1 MIDLFD
7 LAIARKIGGGDS
19 PGSVL
24 QNKSLNITENG
35 SQTITPDTG
44 YDGLSR
50 VDVSVNVS
58 GGGSSAPTVGFV
70 PSEWDAD
77 GYITN
82 GTWYGKNI
90 PAGAFRRDLSV
101 AQGSWSLTNI
111 TLPDDLDY
119 IDNYAFFYCKDLS
132 LTTLPDTVRCIN
144 ASAFYNCTSL
154 QLEKLP
160 DSLEVLGSKAFNGCA
175 SLALTSIDNIT
186 RVSYLQ
192 STVFSGCTS
201 LQISAIPA
209 QITSIEAFAFNG
221 CTGLTQITF
230 KGTPATIHANAFK
243 NCSNLTVINVPW
255 AEGEVANAP
264 WGAFNATINYGVTE

>member
-7 LAIARKIGGGDS
+7 LAIARKMGGGDS

-24 QNKSLNITENG
+24 QNKILNITENG

-77 GYITN
+77 GHITN
-82 GTWYGKNI
+82 GTWYGEKI
-90 PAGAFRRDLSV
+90 PAGAFCNSSV
-101 AQGSWSLTNI
+101 SVRGWRLTNI
-111 TLPDDLDY
+111 TLPDNLDFIY
-119 IDNYAFFYCKDLS
+119 NQAFYCCTDLL
-132 LTTLPDTVRCIN
+132 LTTLPDTVRYIHP
-144 ASAFYNCTSL
+144 SAFYKCTSL
-154 QLEKLP
+154 QLDKLP
-160 DSLEVLGSKAFNGCA
+160 DSLKELGASAFSGCT
-175 SLALTSIDNIT
+175 SLVLTSIDNATHI
-186 RVSYLQ
+186 SALK
-192 STVFSGCTS
+192 SSVFSGCTS

-209 QITSIEAFAFNG
+209 QITSIEAFAFAN

-230 KGTPATIHANAFK
+230 KGTPTSIHTNAFK
-243 NCSNLTVINVPW
+243 DCSNLTVINVPW
-255 AEGEVANAP
+255 IEGEVANAP
-264 WGAFNATINYGVTE
+264 WGATNATINYGVTA

>member
-1 MIDLFD
+1 MIDLFN

-70 PSEWDAD
+70 PSGWDAD

-90 PAGAFRRDLSV
+90 PAGAFCNSSV
-101 AQGSWSLTNI
+101 SVRGWRLTNI
-111 TLPDDLDY
+111 TLPDNLVFIY
-119 IDNYAFFYCKDLS
+119 NQAFYCCTDLL
-132 LTTLPDTVRCIN
+132 LTTLPDTVRYIHP
-144 ASAFYNCTSL
+144 SAFCKCTSL
-154 QLEKLP
+154 QLDKLP
-160 DSLEVLGSKAFNGCA
+160 DSLKELGTSAFSGCT
-175 SLALTSIDNIT
+175 SLVLTSIDNATHI
-186 RVSYLQ
+186 SALK
-192 STVFSGCTS
+192 SSVFSGCTS
-201 LQISAIPA
+201 LELSVIPA
-209 QITSIEAFAFNG
+209 QITSIEAFAFQN

-230 KGTPATIHANAFK
+230 KGTPTSIHMNAFK
-243 NCSNLTVINVPW
+243 GCSNLTVINVPW

-264 WGAFNATINYGVTE
+264 WGATNATINYGVTA

>member
-1 MIDLFD
+1 MIDLFN
-7 LAIARKIGGGDS
+7 LAIARKMGGGGS

-58 GGGSSAPTVGFV
+58 GGGSSAPAVGFV
-70 PSEWDAD
+70 PSEWDAS

-82 GTWYGKNI
+82 GTWHGKNI
-90 PAGAFRRDLSV
+90 PAGAFCNIDSTTR
-101 AQGSWSLTNI
+101 GWKLTDI

-119 IDNYAFFYCKDLS
+119 IYAKAFYWCVDLS
-132 LTTLPDTVRCIN
+132 LTTLPDSVRYIKDY
-144 ASAFYNCTSL
+144 AFYNCTSL
-154 QLEKLP
+154 QLDKLP
-160 DSLEVLGSKAFNGCA
+160 DVLRDLSNYAFKGCT
-175 SLALTSIDNIT
+175 SLALTSIDNTQIQT
-186 RVSYLQ
+186 LDIS
-192 STVFSGCTS
+192 VFSGCTS
-201 LQISAIPA
+201 LQISVIPA
-209 QITSIEAFAFNG
+209 RITMLKAFAFQN

-230 KGTPATIHANAFK
+230 KGTPTTMQSNVFSG
-243 NCSNLTVINVPW
+243 CSNLTVINVPW

-264 WGAFNATINYGVTE
+264 WGATNATINYGVTA

>member
-7 LAIARKIGGGDS
+7 LAIARKMGGGDS

-82 GTWYGKNI
+82 GRWYGTKI
-90 PAGAFRRDLSV
+90 PAGAFCNLSINV
-101 AQGSWSLTNI
+101 RGWRLTNV
-111 TLPDDLDY
+111 TLPDNLDL
-119 IDNYAFFYCKDLS
+119 IDGWAFNCCTDLS
-132 LTTLPDTVRCIN
+132 LTTLPDTVRYIRP
-144 ASAFYNCTSL
+144 SAFYQCTSL
-154 QLEKLP
+154 QLERLP
-160 DSLEVLGSKAFNGCA
+160 NNLRELGSNTFSGCT
-175 SLALTSIDNIT
+175 SLALTSIDNISPFIT
-186 RVSYLQ
+186 KLGRS
-192 STVFSGCTS
+192 VFSGCTS
-201 LQISAIPA
+201 LQISVIPA
-209 QITSIEAFAFNG
+209 QIEMIEAWAFKG

-230 KGTPATIHANAFK
+230 NGTPTSIYSSAFEG
-243 NCSNLTVINVPW
+243 CSNITEINVPW

-264 WGAFNATINYGVTE
+264 WGAVNATINYGVTE

>member
-7 LAIARKIGGGDS
+7 LAIARKMGGGDS

-90 PAGAFRRDLSV
+90 PAGAFRRDL
-101 AQGSWSLTNI
+101 ADMKGSWKLTNI
-111 TLPDDLDY
+111 TLPDDLDN
-119 IDNYAFFYCKDLS
+119 IGADAFYFCNNLS
-132 LTTLPDTVRCIN
+132 LTTLPSNVRYIKTR
-144 ASAFYNCTSL
+144 AFYTCRSL
-154 QLEKLP
+154 QLDKLP
-160 DSLEVLGSKAFNGCA
+160 DSLKELGFKAFCGCT

-186 RVSYLQ
+186 SVSVLEPE
-192 STVFSGCTS
+192 VFSGCTS

-209 QITSIEAFAFNG
+209 QITSIEDFAFNN

-230 KGTPATIHANAFK
+230 KGTPTSIHMNAFK

-264 WGAFNATINYGVTE
+264 WGAVNATINYGVTE

>member
-7 LAIARKIGGGDS
+7 LAIARKMGGGDS

-58 GGGSSAPTVGFV
+58 GENVPTVGFV

-82 GTWYGKNI
+82 GRWYGKNI
-90 PAGAFRRDLSV
+90 PTGAFCNLSNTTY
-101 AQGSWSLTNI
+101 GWKLTNI
-111 TLPDDLDY
+111 TLPDDLNT
-119 IDNYAFFYCKDLS
+119 IDIRAFYWCKDL
-132 LTTLPDTVRCIN
+132 LLHTLPSNVKRIG
-144 ASAFYNCTSL
+144 SYAFYGCESL
-154 QLEKLP
+154 QLDKLP
-160 DSLEVLGSKAFNGCA
+160 DNLIDLASYAFSGCT

-186 RVSYLQ
+186 KISTLDQ
-192 STVFSGCTS
+192 SVFNGCTS
-201 LQISAIPA
+201 LQISVIPA
-209 QITSIEAFAFNG
+209 QIITIEAWAFQN

-243 NCSNLTVINVPW
+243 SCSNITEINVPW
-255 AEGEVANAP
+255 AEGAVANAP
-264 WGAFNATINYGVTE
+264 WGATNATINYGVTA

>member
-1 MIDLFD
+1 MIDLFN
-7 LAIARKIGGGDS
+7 LAIARKMGGGDS

-58 GGGSSAPTVGFV
+58 GGGSSAPAVGFV
-70 PSEWDAD
+70 PSEWDAS

-82 GTWYGKNI
+82 GTWHGKNI
-90 PAGAFRRDLSV
+90 PAGAFHRDL
-101 AQGSWSLTNI
+101 ADMKGSWKLTNI
-111 TLPDDLDY
+111 TLPDDLDN
-119 IDNYAFFYCKDLS
+119 IGDYAFFNCKDLS
-132 LTTLPDTVRCIN
+132 LTTLPGTVRYIK
-144 ASAFYNCTSL
+144 ASTFYNCTSL

-160 DSLEVLGSKAFNGCA
+160 DSLKELGFKAFSGCS

-186 RVSYLQ
+186 NVSVLA
-192 STVFSGCTS
+192 STVFSGCIS

-209 QITSIEAFAFNG
+209 QITSIEAFAFNN
-221 CTGLTQITF
+221 CIGLTQITF
-230 KGTPATIHANAFK
+230 KGTPTSIHMNAFK
-243 NCSNLTVINVPW
+243 DCSNLTVINVPW

-264 WGAFNATINYGVTE
+264 WGATNATINYGVTE